1 MANRTLFAANF
12 ICTLLL
18 VALSGAASAKLA
30 HFPDTAVWQKNV
42 SKAPLDPHSA
52 RMLDTLSSLGG
63 WGNHNRLQIDFGL
76 AVLHAGPDAPSRK
89 LVEGV
94 NGYYDGECAAPGIQ
108 FPVPEN
114 GAIEASP
121 GYQCDPEDDDC
132 HLLVVQGDRL
142 YESYGTNVTAKGV
155 ESTCTVVWKLD
166 KVYPPEGRGDHC
178 TSADAAGFPIT
189 PLLLDADEVAAALK
203 QSDGDLGHAL
213 RFILPN
219 ARMATD
225 VYVRPASHAGG
236 PSGPVES
243 VPYGVRMRLKEDFDM
258 TGYNPAAQVILRTM
272 QRYGLVLADGGNI
285 ALTAADDRFST
296 AKWADLG
303 IGPHTFVKSG
313 IAPKVTDFEVIDTG
327 PRIPRSGD
335 CRLQE

>member
-1 MANRTLFAANF
+1 MVDRTSFAASF
-12 ICTLLL
+12 VCMLL
-18 VALSGAASAKLA
+18 VAGLPGTAFAKLA
-30 HFPDTAVWQKNV
+30 HFPDAAVWQKDI
-42 SKAPLDPHSA
+42 SKAPVELHSA
-52 RMLDTLSSLGG
+52 RMLETLASLGG
-63 WGNHNRLQIDFGL
+63 WGNGDRLQIDFSL
-76 AVLHAGPDAPSRK
+76 IVLHAHADTPTRK

-94 NGYYDGECAAPGIQ
+94 NGYYHGECHKPGFG
-108 FPVPEN
+108 FPLPTG
-114 GAIEASP
+114 GAIEGSQA
-121 GYQCDPEDDDC
+121 YRCDPEQGDC

-142 YESYGTNVTAKGV
+142 YESYGTDVTAKGV
-155 ESTCTVVWKLD
+155 ESTCAVLWKLD
-166 KVYPPEGRGDHC
+166 KIYPPEGRGDHC

-219 ARMATD
+219 ARMAAD

-236 PSGPVES
+236 PSGPSDS
-243 VPYGVRMRLKEDFDM
+243 VAYGVRLRLKADFDM
-258 TGYNPAAQVILRTM
+258 TGYKPAAQVILRTM

-285 ALTAADDRFST
+285 ALTAADDRFSS

-303 IGPHTFVKSG
+303 IGPHTFVKTGS
-313 IAPKVTDFEVIDTG
+313 PPRVTDFEVIDTG
-327 PRIPRSGD
+327 PRIPKSGE